1 MKKIQREQT
10 LVDTNNNK
18 VSENIPNKKEVK
30 KDYNRLLDL
39 VLALDEIKK

>member
-10 LVDTNNNK
+10 LATTNSNK

-39 VLALDEIKK
+39 VLTLNEMKK

>member
-1 MKKIQREQT
+1 MKKIQSENALIT
-10 LVDTNNNK
+10 ITNNK

-39 VLALDEIKK
+39 VLTLNEMKK